1 MKMRTLLALGPATLL
16 VIALLAPLPARA
28 ADETAIATLMLAM
41 VNEARSQGRRCGGTA
56 YPPAAP
62 VRWNE
67 ALARAARSHS
77 EDMASNNYFGHNSR
91 DGTPPHVRV
100 ERAGYDYGATAEN
113 IAQGQPTPEAA
124 MAQWLASSGHCANL
138 MSAEYTEM
146 AVAVASNRRGP
157 MGTYW
162 TMVLGTPIRSRSRP
176 DAPTRSR
183 PATR

>member
-1 MKMRTLLALGPATLL
+1 MRMRILLGLTVVLP
-16 VIALLAPLPARA
+16 LLAPLPALA
-28 ADETAIATLMLAM
+28 ADDVAIATHMLAM
-41 VNEARSQGRRCGGTA
+41 VNDARAQGRRCGGTA

-77 EDMASNNYFGHNSR
+77 EDMAATGQMSHNSR

-124 MAQWLASSGHCANL
+124 MGAWLASAGHCANL
-138 MSAEYTEM
+138 MNAEYTEM
-146 AVAVASNRRGP
+146 AVAMASNRRGP

-162 TMVLGTPIRSRSRP
+162 TMVFGTPIR
-176 DAPTRSR
+176 ATSR
-183 PATR
+183 PARR